1 MLSDTAILDYYPCS
15 QTTLSDT
22 IRLSGV
28 GVHCGKDVNLH
39 IIPARAG
46 SGIVFIRTDIE
57 NNTIEIP
64 VAPSSVRSAQLCT
77 VIGTHNSAT
86 VSTVEHLLAALRGCG
101 IDNARIELDAP
112 EVPILDGSAMPYVEA
127 IEAVGKVSLDIN
139 RRAIRVLKPVEITV
153 GLARCGFTPYD
164 GLKLDIEIE
173 FANEMIGI
181 QRFGLECTPET
192 FSRELSS
199 ARTFGFMEHAEV
211 LRAQGFALGASL
223 DNTVVISGMEILNE
237 EGLRF
242 PDEFVRHKALD
253 ALGDLAIAGA
263 PILGRYYSYRGGHQA
278 NFTALSALLQDD
290 SAWET
295 IEMS

>member
-1 MLSDTAILDYYPCS
+1 MLGDASVVDYYTCC
-15 QTTLSDT
+15 QTTLGGP

-28 GVHCGKDVNLH
+28 GVHCG
-39 IIPARAG
+39 IPVDLGIFPTPPG
-46 SGIVFIRTDIE
+46 SGIVFVRTDIDR
-57 NNTIEIP
+57 NAAKIP

-77 VIGTHNSAT
+77 VIGTIGSAT

-101 IDNARIELDAP
+101 IDNARIELDGP
-112 EVPILDGSAMPYVEA
+112 EVPILDGSALPYVEA
-127 IEAVGKVSLDIN
+127 IEAVGVVSLDMN
-139 RRAIRVLKPVEITV
+139 RRAIRILKPVEITM

-164 GLKLDIEIE
+164 GLKLDVEIE
-173 FANEMIGI
+173 FANELVGM
-181 QRFGLECTPET
+181 QNFNFECSPES
-192 FSRELSS
+192 FKRELSS

-223 DNTVVISGMEILNE
+223 ENTVVIGDQEILNE

-253 ALGDLAIAGA
+253 AIGDLAIAGA
-263 PILGRYYSYRGGHQA
+263 PILGAYYSYRGGHQA